1 MKQVLALSRG
11 RKPHD
16 GKVALDVTQATAGAL
31 VRACGEDEGAGQ

>member
-16 GKVALDVTQATAGAL
+16 GKVFLDLTQAAARAL
-31 VRACGEDEGAGQ
+31 ARACGEDEGTDR